1 MIYADPVHV
10 ELYSFQDRI
19 LRRNY
24 IPPNGFFRQC
34 MPKSACDEVAQE
46 NVGTNSL
53 KVLTFISHVSSD
65 QLPVVVAMRAG

>member
-1 MIYADPVHV
+1 M
-10 ELYSFQDRI
+10 YSFQDRI

-24 IPPNGFFRQC
+24 IPLNGFFRQC

-46 NVGTNSL
+46 NVGVNSL
-53 KVLTFISHVSSD
+53 RVLTFISHDSSD